1 MGIQGI
7 VQEMQNEYQVNISSL
22 YSIEPIGI
30 GTPYVE
36 SLISYIARL
45 AYEHSILPGMIIKH
59 ILAEMLQ
66 KDYLKEKYQQG
77 FISCHTAKFCGIN
90 SISMDIVQALEKI
103 TMRSD
108 MIFLTLNPLKNLF
121 NGRNVIGGRRKWCPC
136 CLNEWKSRDE
146 IIYEPLLWKIDSIT
160 YCPSHQCILQDECF
174 KCKKKLQ
181 VFNSRMQN
189 GFCSHCWSWLG
200 NENRE
205 IVSIDDSSRV
215 VVDNYFELL
224 EKMHEDEPIFN
235 REKGIFILNQIK
247 DTLNFNNI
255 EMAKLF
261 NVNPKIFGGWLNGKG
276 HPKIDKYLEF
286 ACKTNSSIYKIFI
299 KQDYSSIYDF
309 KSSLDKVDEIKS
321 TEEKVFNIRI
331 TGSKKA
337 VNLEVLKEMLVYNLN
352 QETPLNLMQIQ
363 KKYRINRKTI
373 KKYFPEIFQEHI
385 KLTQYV
391 IGKRKEI
398 YAKQLMEEG
407 KTFYQICEGKS
418 SQSKYLHN
426 NFPDLVKMKIHSR
439 EQKIVNRQEE
449 IRTTLTK
456 IIDEKLHVELSL
468 KEIADKYGYT
478 YTRLYKRC
486 SELCKKIAK
495 RHTEF
500 RKEQRRKRVQQ
511 TFLKIQELA
520 VQLHNENQYPSTTK
534 IAKAMNDE
542 YLFLKEGPKLFHKK
556 ILKELGYIRPK

>member
-7 VQEMQNEYQVNISSL
+7 DQEMRNEYQVNISSL

-66 KDYLKEKYQQG
+66 KDYLKERYQRG
-77 FISCHTAKFCGIN
+77 LISCHTAKFCGIN

-136 CLNEWKSRDE
+136 CLNEWKSRGE

-160 YCPSHQCILQDECF
+160 YCPSHQCILPDECF

-181 VFNSRMQN
+181 VFNSKMQN

-200 NENRE
+200 NENGE
-205 IVSIDDSSRV
+205 IVSIDVSSRV

-224 EKMHEDEPIFN
+224 EKMQDDETIFN
-235 REKGIFILNQIK
+235 REKGIYILNQIK

-261 NVNPKIFGGWLNGKG
+261 NVNPKIFGGWLKGKG
-276 HPKIDKYLEF
+276 HPNIDKYLEF
-286 ACKTNSSIYKIFI
+286 AGKTNSSVYKIFI

-321 TEEKVFNIRI
+321 TEEKIFNIRI
-331 TGSKKA
+331 TGSKKG

-352 QETPLNLMQIQ
+352 QETPLNLRQIQ
-363 KKYRINRKTI
+363 KRYGIYRKTI

-391 IGKRKEI
+391 VGNRKEI
-398 YAKQLMEEG
+398 YAKQIMEEG
-407 KTFYQICEGKS
+407 KTFHQICEGKS
-418 SQSKYLHN
+418 SRSKYLHN
-426 NFPDLVKMKIHSR
+426 NFSELVKMKIHSR

-468 KEIADKYGYT
+468 KEIANQYGYN

-486 SELCKKIAK
+486 SELCKKIVK

-500 RKEQRRKRVQQ
+500 RKEKRSKRVQQ
-511 TFLKIQELA
+511 TFSKIQEIA